1 MTATDIKTIK
11 LPLSFAPFSS
21 NAYLVRTKNSNILF
35 DTGANSDECLKI
47 LKKEIEDFGGIDAI
61 IISHGHLD
69 HAGCA
74 NIISNEFEVP
84 VYASL
89 KEKERL
95 SEDIVKRLERRVKK
109 TIKLLNFFGFS
120 DETALK
126 ELEKANFYKNFMQPV
141 EFIFNFSY
149 FKDPEI
155 DIIELPGHTDG
166 SIALF
171 IKKEKLMLT
180 GDALLKEGISSFFD
194 PESIKNS
201 LESYLRSIKKI
212 NELEPALVY
221 PGHENPFDCV
231 ASVVEEHINY
241 VELISEKINEAINNN
256 NSIRDTIPKFFPKT
270 YNALVAIS
278 EIVYA
283 FEKANIEILQSL
295 KDLLSE

>member
-1 MTATDIKTIK
+1 MITTDIKKIK
-11 LPLSFAPFSS
+11 LPLPFSPFSS
-21 NAYLVRTKNSNILF
+21 NAYLVKTKNSNILF

-74 NIISNEFEVP
+74 NTISKEFELP

-95 SEDIVKRLERRVKK
+95 SEDIVKRLERRVRK
-109 TIKLLNFFGFS
+109 TIKLLHFFGFS
-120 DETALK
+120 EETAQK

-141 EFIFNFSY
+141 EFIFNFNS

-155 DIIELPGHTDG
+155 EIIELPGHTDG

-171 IKKEKLMLT
+171 IKKEKGLLT
-180 GDALLKEGISSFFD
+180 GDALLKDGISSFFD
-194 PESIKNS
+194 PESMKNS
-201 LESYLRSIKKI
+201 LENYLTSIQNIK
-212 NELEPALVY
+212 ELNPILVY
-221 PGHENPFDCV
+221 PGHGNPFD
-231 ASVVEEHINY
+231 SVNLVIEEHINY
-241 VELISEKINEAINNN
+241 TELISEKIKEVITNNI
-256 NSIRDTIPKFFPKT
+256 SIKDVISKLFPKS
-270 YNALVAIS
+270 YNALIAIS

-283 FEKANIEILQSL
+283 LEKANIEILQSL
-295 KDLLSE
+295 KDHLSE